1 MNVSNGSS
9 LIQLKKSIENFLL
22 QLKNQRSGSKTV
34 CGFTS
39 ISILKG
45 IMMLLKSKTPCNLLN
60 ENINFTKNGTESKM
74 ENLIHSFVVLQFI

>member
-39 ISILKG
+39 ISNSERNHDVFKV
-45 IMMLLKSKTPCNLLN
+45 K
-60 ENINFTKNGTESKM
+60 ESMQLVKRKYK
-74 ENLIHSFVVLQFI
+74 LY